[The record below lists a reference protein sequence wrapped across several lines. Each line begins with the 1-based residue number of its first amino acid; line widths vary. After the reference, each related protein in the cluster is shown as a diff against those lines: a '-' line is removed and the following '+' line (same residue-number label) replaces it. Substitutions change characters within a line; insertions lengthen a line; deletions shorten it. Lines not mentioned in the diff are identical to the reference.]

1 MHCFKTST
9 GDSFGRVM
17 LMYRIKKRLSPSG
30 HSQPN
35 DGPASKICADRLKHR
50 LEDKPHL
57 LQKMHAT
64 RSLWN
69 GQRDGHN
76 AQEGTIKHIDQ
87 KLASPAKKYQADS
100 TPRFKLFSPSLK
112 IRVRQINNAVTITVK
127 KPNKSTT
134 ISGAGVSG
142 RTGIGGG
149 AIN

>member
-1 MHCFKTST
+1 MML
-9 GDSFGRVM
+9 M
-17 LMYRIKKRLSPSG
+17 LMYRIRKRLSPSG

-35 DGPASKICADRLKHR
+35 DGLASKICADRLKHR
-50 LEDKPHL
+50 LEGEPRL

-69 GQRDGHN
+69 GQRDRHN
-76 AQEGTIKHIDQ
+76 AQEDIIRQIDE
-87 KLASPAKKYQADS
+87 KLASLAKQYQADN

-127 KPNKSTT
+127 KLNKITT
-134 ISGAGVSG
+134 ISGVGVCG